1 MTGGPRKAGCRWIL
15 SQVLSMVIM
24 DVDNH
29 DVIWFEVLFP
39 WTKNQVR
46 WHDLPVETI
55 GFWPFYF
62 IWAAATGGAFSFPM
76 NKESSE
82 MAWSSCWNHRILALL
97 LHLSSLLRWR
107 RRARILWFQQ
117 EDHAMQPQEEHFPM
131 NKESSEMAWSS
142 WRNHR
147 ILALLLHL
155 SSSHRRSIWSEHA
168 GIGFMIY
175 VFHEILESC
184 EWLAW
189 QFACTQFMDFRILG
203 LSWMTNRRSL
213 TSYPRGF
220 CGEMWRVWRSFDAFD
235 V

>member
-1 MTGGPRKAGCRWIL
+1 MWGHDRGTQKSRMQMDPFASVINGDHGCRQSWCDL
-15 SQVLSMVIM
+15 
-24 DVDNH
+24 
-29 DVIWFEVLFP
+29 IW
-39 WTKNQVR
+39 
-46 WHDLPVETI
+46 
-55 GFWPFYF
+55 G
-62 IWAAATGGAFSFPM
+62 SFPM

-97 LHLSSLLRWR
+97 R
-107 RRARILWFQQ
+107 
-117 EDHAMQPQEEHFPM
+117 
-131 NKESSEMAWSS
+131 
-142 WRNHR
+142 
-147 ILALLLHL
+147 L

-220 CGEMWRVWRSFDAFD
+220 CGEMWCLEVFWCLWCLKAWEIPLWSLCYPRLPHLLHFLRIRAKIK
-235 V
+235 

>member
-39 WTKNQVR
+39 WK
-46 WHDLPVETI
+46 
-55 GFWPFYF
+55 
-62 IWAAATGGAFSFPM
+62 
-76 NKESSE
+76 KKSSE
-82 MAWSSCWNHRILALL
+82 MAWSSCW
-97 LHLSSLLRWR
+97 
-107 RRARILWFQQ
+107 
-117 EDHAMQPQEEHFPM
+117 
-131 NKESSEMAWSS
+131 
-142 WRNHR
+142 NHR

-184 EWLAW
+184 EWLAS

-220 CGEMWRVWRSFDAFD
+220 CGEMWCVWRSFDAFD